1 MISENSGSTIVE
13 KLKRAVYP
21 SYALLTAI
29 QIDLFTHLG
38 DSSKTDEELATQMGI
53 DPDKLSALLY
63 PMVLV
68 GLLTVEKECFSNTPE
83 AKQFL
88 VRGRPDYMGD
98 EYETYTSRWRAV
110 SKTAESIR
118 TGKAQAKLD
127 FPSMSQEQLD
137 RFYQG
142 SHSQTQAAGRGL
154 AERFDFSTYSRLIDV
169 GGGTGGIAIALV
181 EDYPQLHA
189 TIADFASVIPITQ
202 RFIDESGVSDRVNVM
217 EVDVVEGSLGGSFD
231 VAVLRNF
238 IPVLTKD
245 QARNAL
251 KNVWQ
256 VLEPG
261 GTIYIADL
269 GTLDDSRLSP
279 QEVVWQNLMFINS
292 FDQGGGRTE
301 SERREWLEGAGFI
314 DIERHVYSEA
324 MGVMTA
330 RKPVQQ

>member
-1 MISENSGSTIVE
+1 MTSAKSGSTIVE
-13 KLKRAVYP
+13 ALKRAVFP
-21 SYALLTAI
+21 SYALLAAI
-29 QIDLFTHLG
+29 QIDLFTHLE
-38 DSSKTDEELATQMGI
+38 DSSKTAEELAAEMDV

-68 GLLTVEKECFSNTPE
+68 GLMKVENEFFTNTSE
-83 AKQFL
+83 AEQFL
-88 VRGRPDYMGD
+88 VRGKPDYMG
-98 EYETYTSRWRAV
+98 EEFEAFTSRWRAV

-118 TGKAQAKLD
+118 SGKAQAKVD
-127 FPSMSQEQLD
+127 FPSMSREQLD

-154 AERFDFSTYSRLIDV
+154 GARFDFSPYSRLIDV
-169 GGGTGGIAIALV
+169 GGGTGGIAIAIV
-181 EDYPQLHA
+181 QAYPQLQA
-189 TIADFASVIPITQ
+189 TVADFASVIPITQ
-202 RFIDESGVSDRVNVM
+202 RFVDESEVSDRVKVM
-217 EVDVVEGSLGGSFD
+217 EADAVEGSLSGSFD

-245 QARNAL
+245 QARKAL

-279 QEVVWQNLMFINS
+279 REVVWQNLSFINS

-301 SERREWLEGAGFI
+301 SERREWLEEAGFVG
-314 DIERHVYSEA
+314 IERHVYSDA

-330 RKPVQQ
+330 QKPA

>member
-1 MISENSGSTIVE
+1 MTSAKSGSTIVE
-13 KLKRAVYP
+13 ALKRAVFP
-21 SYALLTAI
+21 SYALLAAI

-38 DSSKTDEELATQMGI
+38 DSSKTAEELAAEMDV

-63 PMVLV
+63 PLVLV
-68 GLLTVEKECFSNTPE
+68 GLMKVENEFFTNTSE
-83 AKQFL
+83 AEQFL
-88 VRGRPDYMGD
+88 VRGKPDYMG
-98 EYETYTSRWRAV
+98 EEFEAFTSRWRAV

-118 TGKAQAKLD
+118 SGKAQAKVD
-127 FPSMSQEQLD
+127 FPSMSREQLD

-142 SHSQTQAAGRGL
+142 SFSQTQAAGRGL
-154 AERFDFSTYSRLIDV
+154 AARYDFSPYAHLIDF

-181 EDYPQLHA
+181 EAYPQLHA

-202 RFIDESGVSDRVNVM
+202 RFVDESEVSDRVKVM
-217 EVDVVEGSLGGSFD
+217 EADAVEGSLSGSFD

-245 QARNAL
+245 QARKAL

-292 FDQGGGRTE
+292 FDQGSGRTE
-301 SERREWLEGAGFI
+301 SERREWLEEAGFVG
-314 DIERHVYSEA
+314 IERHVYSDA

-330 RKPVQQ
+330 QKPA

>member
-1 MISENSGSTIVE
+1 MTSTASGSTIVE
-13 KLKRAVYP
+13 ALKRAVFP
-21 SYALLTAI
+21 SYALLAAI
-29 QIDLFTHLG
+29 QIDLFTHL
-38 DSSKTDEELATQMGI
+38 SHSYKTAEQLATNMGV
-53 DPDKLSALLY
+53 DSDKLSALLY
-63 PMVLV
+63 PLVLV
-68 GLLTVEKECFSNTPE
+68 GLLQVENDGFSNTSE
-83 AKQFL
+83 AERFL
-88 VRGRPDYMGD
+88 VRGNPDYMGD
-98 EYETYTSRWRAV
+98 EYEAFTSRWRAV

-118 TGKAQAKLD
+118 SGKAQAKVD
-127 FPSMSQEQLD
+127 FPSMSREQLD

-142 SHSQTQAAGRGL
+142 SHSQVQAAGRGL
-154 AERFDFSTYSRLIDV
+154 ATRFDFSPYSRLIDV

-181 EDYPQLHA
+181 GAYPQLHA
-189 TIADFASVIPITQ
+189 TVADFASVIPITQ
-202 RFIDESGVSDRVNVM
+202 QFIDESKVSDRVKVM
-217 EVDVVEGSLGGSFD
+217 EADVVEGSLSGSFD

-245 QARNAL
+245 QARKAL

-292 FDQGGGRTE
+292 FDQGSGRTE
-301 SERREWLEGAGFI
+301 SERREWLEEAGFVG
-314 DIERHVYSEA
+314 IERHVYSDA

-330 RKPVQQ
+330 QKPA